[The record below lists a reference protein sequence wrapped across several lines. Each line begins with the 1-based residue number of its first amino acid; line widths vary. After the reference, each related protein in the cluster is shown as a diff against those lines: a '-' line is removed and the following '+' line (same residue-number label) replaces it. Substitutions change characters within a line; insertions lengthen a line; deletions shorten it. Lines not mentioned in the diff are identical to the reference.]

1 MLGEEQ
7 QEVKRKKEDAAATA
21 GSERKRQEGRAR
33 WALVRRGGEVE
44 LVTLVE
50 WWMDG
55 TARLGWMDG
64 AADGARG

>member
-7 QEVKRKKEDAAATA
+7 HEVERKKEDAAATT

-33 WALVRRGGEVE
+33 WALV
-44 LVTLVE
+44 E

-55 TARLGWMDG
+55 VARLGWMDG